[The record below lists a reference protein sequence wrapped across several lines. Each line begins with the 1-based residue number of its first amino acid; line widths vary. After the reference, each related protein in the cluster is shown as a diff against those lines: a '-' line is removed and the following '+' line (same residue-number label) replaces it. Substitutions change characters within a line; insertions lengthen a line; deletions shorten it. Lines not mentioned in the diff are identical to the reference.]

1 MWYVYQGEWMNWYK
15 LSVAQANEIIA
26 LNKKGDLVTSL
37 EDYSEEDDKEVA
49 VNFENVVGQDSLT
62 RFDSKK
68 PKRKRNH
75 KKIITE
81 GENQNL
87 MQRTNSFLLALLCLM
102 IFLVTQIGFLIPI
115 IHFLEFGLK
124 RMFKSLGIILKIQ
137 FQNTIFS

>member
-26 LNKKGDLVTSL
+26 LNKKGTLASSL

-62 RFDSKK
+62 RFDSKN

-75 KKIITE
+75 KK
-81 GENQNL
+81 NNN
-87 MQRTNSFLLALLCLM
+87 RRRKPKPNA
-102 IFLVTQIGFLIPI
+102 
-115 IHFLEFGLK
+115 K
-124 RMFKSLGIILKIQ
+124 NK
-137 FQNTIFS
+137 